1 MVEKLNIFR
10 RRNSETL
17 INNQDIYNSYTSNSI
32 HTEDY
37 RNFVL
42 YLIVGFT
49 GTPVAQP
56 NQINILLDI
65 EFSEDNTIWY
75 RLTDWWYG
83 YLNYTDAQTATRLLE
98 SMGYYIQGRYIRLL
112 ATVTGGS
119 EGVDYFTVIAKI
131 EFYN

>member
-17 INNQDIYNSYTSNSI
+17 IDDEAIQTTYTSSSI

-42 YLIVGFT
+42 YLDIVST
-49 GTPVAQP
+49 GTPTD
-56 NQINILLDI
+56 ILFHV
-65 EFSEDNTIWY
+65 EFSDDNTNWY

-83 YLNYTDAQTATRLLE
+83 YLDYTDAQTEDGIKE
-98 SMGYYIQGRYIRLL
+98 SMGYYIQGRYVRLR
-112 ATVTGGS
+112 TVVTGGATA
-119 EGVDYFTVIAKI
+119 DYFTVTAKM
-131 EFYN
+131 EFFN

>member
-17 INNQDIYNSYTSNSI
+17 IDNQIITDSYTSSSI

-42 YLIVGFT
+42 YLDIDST
-49 GTPVAQP
+49 EEPTD
-56 NQINILLDI
+56 ILFDI
-65 EFSEDNTIWY
+65 EFSDDNVTFY
-75 RLTDWWYG
+75 KLTDLWYG
-83 YLNYTDAQTATRLLE
+83 YLAYTDIQTATRLLE
-98 SMGYYIQGRYIRLL
+98 SMGYYIQGRYVRLV

-119 EGVDYFTVIAKI
+119 STAYFTVTAKM

>member
-1 MVEKLNIFR
+1 MVEELNIFR

-17 INNQDIYNSYTSNSI
+17 IDNQVITGIYTSSSI

-42 YLIVGFT
+42 YLDIDST
-49 GTPVAQP
+49 GQATD
-56 NQINILLDI
+56 ILFDV
-65 EFSEDNTIWY
+65 EFSDDNVNFY
-75 RLTDWWYG
+75 KLTDWWYG
-83 YLNYTDAQTATRLLE
+83 DLRYTDTQTATRLLE
-98 SMGYYIQGRYIRLL
+98 SMGYYIQGRYVRLK

-119 EGVDYFTVIAKI
+119 AGNDFTVTAKM